1 MRGAA
6 SLLLLLAACG
16 GSLEPGD
23 VAGSYTLV
31 TVDAGF
37 GLEGRHLLFSEAQRS
52 DRVAAY
58 EGELRGSGVV
68 VLLPRHPVEPGW
80 ELELGFEGDEAGHAA
95 LTRRAE
101 SPGLSAPRRRAA
113 APAR

>member
-1 MRGAA
+1 MRGAV

-31 TVDAGF
+31 TVDAGSGSF
-37 GLEGRHLLFSEAQRS
+37 VLEGRHLLFSEAERS

-58 EGELRGSGVV
+58 EGELRGGGVV
-68 VLLPRHPVEPGW
+68 VLLPRHPGEPGW
-80 ELELGFEGDEAGHAA
+80 ELELGFEGDEAGRAA
-95 LTRRAE
+95 L
-101 SPGLSAPRRRAA
+101 
-113 APAR
+113 AR